1 MENLSP
7 ELKCE
12 VYIGLIHLRE
22 NPIYEILDDLVTQI
36 NKEKLAY
43 TALKFLEKNKNIFKE
58 GVVKITACDSPI
70 QNIFR
75 YMKRSSLPITTGN
88 VMKKFLEILAD
99 FEKTLFN
106 ILYQPLM
113 ESMIKGI
120 KLSSANA
127 TGSTGPT
134 KLG

>member
-22 NPIYEILDDLVTQI
+22 NPIYEILNDLVAQI
-36 NKEKLAY
+36 NKDKLAY

-58 GVVKITACDSPI
+58 GVVKITDCDSPI

-88 VMKKFLEILAD
+88 VMQKFIEILAD
-99 FEKTLFN
+99 FEKTPGN
-106 ILYQPLM
+106 IPNQPL
-113 ESMIKGI
+113 IKGI
-120 KLSSANA
+120 TLSSANA
-127 TGSTGPT
+127 TGSAGPT